1 MDIHHS
7 DYDETLHRFAAHVP
21 MLATQGRHEAAPE
34 TEHRVRHEM
43 VATAAYY
50 RAERRGF
57 APGHELDDWLA
68 AETEI
73 ETRLRENAWG
83 ASEHGVAATAL

>member
-1 MDIHHS
+1 MDIHDS
-7 DYDETLHRFAAHVP
+7 EYDETLHRLAAHART
-21 MLATQGRHEAAPE
+21 LAPQGRQEVAPE
-34 TEHRVRHEM
+34 TEQRALREM

-57 APGHELDDWLA
+57 TPGTELDDWLA

-73 ETRLRENAWG
+73 GTQVRKSA
-83 ASEHGVAATAL
+83 